1 MTGAVLDA
9 LVRADKSGLQPR
21 LGIAWRPTLGSS
33 LVIRAGYGIYR
44 NTNVYQSIATLLAAQ
59 PPFSTT
65 FNIATRLRRTR

>member
-1 MTGAVLDA
+1 M
-9 LVRADKSGLQPR
+9 RADRTGLQPR
-21 LGIAWRPTLGSS
+21 LGLAWRPTLGS

-65 FNIATRLRRTR
+65 FNIATEPVASR